1 MNRFIKK
8 IFVIATILFTG
19 LIFISCEKLTDSQKF
34 LKDYEA
40 FVVSAEKAA
49 DNKDV
54 NKIKPLIDKEA
65 EFMKRAGAIGKTA
78 EWTIADAGKFTA
90 LSARF
95 TAAEARL
102 SAMKVVE
109 ETGDAAQEAGKAAE
123 KAGKE
128 TGKAAKE
135 IGKEAGNAAKD
146 VGNKAGNAL
155 KDLGKKLGK

>member
-8 IFVIATILFTG
+8 VFTFITILFAG

-49 DNKDV
+49 DNKAV

-65 EFMKRAGAIGKTA
+65 EYMKKAAAIGKTA

-102 SAMKVVE
+102 TAAKAAK
-109 ETGDAAQEAGKAAE
+109 ETGEVAKEAGKAAE
-123 KAGKE
+123 EAGKE
-128 TGKAAKE
+128 TGKSAKEVGKEAEKAAKE
-135 IGKEAGNAAKD
+135 AGK
-146 VGNKAGNAL
+146 AL
-155 KDLGKKLGK
+155 KDFGKKLGK